1 MREPDPRIQA
11 LTERWIAKAETDY
24 RTARRLAEDAEGL
37 LEPIAFHCQQA
48 AEKYLKAFL
57 VSRGADF
64 PKTHDIRQLLYLVE
78 PFAMELAAALR
89 DLDALTPYGV
99 EIRYPDDLPSLL
111 PGRERDL
118 VALATRAREAV
129 RAELV
134 EFLREE

>member
-1 MREPDPRIQA
+1 MKEPERRLRT
-11 LTERWIAKAETDY
+11 LTGRWIAKAEIDY
-24 RTARRLAEDAEGL
+24 RTARQLAEGAEVL

-57 VSRGADF
+57 VSRGVEF

-78 PFAMELAAALR
+78 PLAPELAAGLR

-129 RAELV
+129 MAELGA
-134 EFLREE
+134 FLGEE